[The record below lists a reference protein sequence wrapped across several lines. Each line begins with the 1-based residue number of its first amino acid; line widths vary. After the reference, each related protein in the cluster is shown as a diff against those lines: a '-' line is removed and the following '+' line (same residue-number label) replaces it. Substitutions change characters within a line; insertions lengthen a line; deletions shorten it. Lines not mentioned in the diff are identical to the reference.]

1 MKLRPDGLASF
12 LPALR
17 DASLLVLLHRLL
29 KAGQTAGELMSL
41 SSSLSQ
47 QPRKILNCLPKW
59 LFLFPSIRQFGGL
72 QFDFLICIFAYVC
85 KQLFTSIRSVYYWF
99 WPVWTWLPNMTR
111 KLTTGRLT
119 KSSVWLPCSR
129 SASLFFPC
137 THDYCTSYCI
147 HMSHVSHTMVTW
159 YTVLVDFDFDIGWI
173 CEGIA
178 VGSSPLSGGNC
189 GRTPE
194 SAELLQAFWRSLDA
208 LNWIILNML
217 CVYLDFVCVSS
228 QFCPLRI

>member
-1 MKLRPDGLASF
+1 MCVQGRKAKWTFTHAVYFSTHPTCVERRSLTSTRLILVVQVLSWRVSLVAEHNHSRSAQTGTSLIYIYIYNIYILAMKLRPDGLASF

-72 QFDFLICIFAYVC
+72 QFGFLICIFAYVC

-99 WPVWTWLPNMTR
+99 WPVWT
-111 KLTTGRLT
+111 
-119 KSSVWLPCSR
+119 
-129 SASLFFPC
+129 
-137 THDYCTSYCI
+137 
-147 HMSHVSHTMVTW
+147 
-159 YTVLVDFDFDIGWI
+159 
-173 CEGIA
+173 
-178 VGSSPLSGGNC
+178 
-189 GRTPE
+189 
-194 SAELLQAFWRSLDA
+194 
-208 LNWIILNML
+208 
-217 CVYLDFVCVSS
+217 
-228 QFCPLRI
+228 